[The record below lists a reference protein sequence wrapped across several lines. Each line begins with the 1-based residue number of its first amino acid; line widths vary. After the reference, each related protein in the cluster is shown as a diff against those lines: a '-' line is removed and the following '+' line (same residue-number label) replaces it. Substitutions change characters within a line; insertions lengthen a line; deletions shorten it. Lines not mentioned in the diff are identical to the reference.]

1 MGHLKTDHRLEHNF
15 HKDIFGDVVNV
26 LLAAV
31 AYNFKRAMRVLLNLI
46 EKINEMLSTNSISL
60 KYDF

>member
-15 HKDIFGDVVNV
+15 YKDIFGDVVNV

-46 EKINEMLSTNSISL
+46 EKNQRDVVNKQYLVEI
-60 KYDF
+60 

>member
-15 HKDIFGDVVNV
+15 YKDIFGDVVNV